1 MQPPG
6 EQRQIIAIP
15 ELGSRTKAL
24 VERPADNPI
33 MVEQPDRFV
42 SDELFKLVFGS
53 AGARRVAR
61 AGFGG
66 YVVRPMPAQRM
77 IVDLKL
83 PSGSLRPTL
92 LVQDEP

>member
-1 MQPPG
+1 
-6 EQRQIIAIP
+6 
-15 ELGSRTKAL
+15 
-24 VERPADNPI
+24 

-42 SDELFKLVFGS
+42 SGELFKLVFGR

-83 PSGSLRPTL
+83 PSGSLDRGARRQKSLDPHTFRMITTL
-92 LVQDEP
+92 ASPGK